1 MKIVIDAM
9 GGDNAPREIVK
20 GAVQAKEYG
29 HEIILTGKLDDIMSV
44 SAEEK
49 IDLSG
54 IEIINTDIV
63 MTYDDD
69 SKAVLKAKK
78 DSSMGIGFTMMA
90 EGKADA
96 FVSAGPTGALYL
108 GGTFIVKRIR
118 GVSRP
123 ALASV
128 IPSAT
133 GSFLLI
139 DCGAN
144 AECRPDA
151 LLQFGIMGSLYMQ
164 RVMDVDCPRVGL
176 ANNGAEPS
184 KGTPLQQEAYA
195 LLESDKS
202 INFIGNVEGRDIP
215 LGACDVAVTDG
226 FTGNLILKTIE
237 GLASAMF
244 QKLKIVFYKNLA
256 TKLASA
262 VLKPGLVR
270 FKDSMSASKYGGA
283 PIIGLTKPVIKAHG
297 NSDAEAIKNAV
308 RQAITWHE
316 SGVTEEIEKYFAP
329 KEQTI

>member
-1 MKIVIDAM
+1 MRIAIDAM

-20 GAVQAKEYG
+20 GAAQALEYG
-29 HEIILTGKLDDIMSV
+29 QEIVLIGDSEQIMKIAEEEKLDLSAVEIIHTGS
-44 SAEEK
+44 
-49 IDLSG
+49 
-54 IEIINTDIV
+54 V

-78 DSSMGIGFTMMA
+78 DSSMGIGLTMLA

-96 FVSAGPTGALYL
+96 FVSAGPTGALYM

-128 IPSAT
+128 IPSAE

-164 RVMDVDCPRVGL
+164 RVMNVDSPRVGL

-195 LLESDKS
+195 LLQADKT

-244 QKLKIVFYKNLA
+244 KKLKPVFYKNIF
-256 TKLASA
+256 TKLAAA
-262 VLKPGLVR
+262 VLKPGLSE
-270 FKDSMSASKYGGA
+270 FKDTMNASKYGGA

-308 RQAITWHE
+308 RQAVAWHE
-316 SGVTEEIEKYFAP
+316 SGVTKEIEQYFAP
-329 KEQTI
+329 QDMTV